1 LFLAEPREGA
11 GIPSSREIPRETAAG
26 YSVLVVDDEESIRE
40 MIREGLSARGFY
52 VQAAAGVEE
61 ALSVMERRTF
71 HAVLCDLNLRGA
83 GGAEAS
89 GLGLYAAV
97 RNSAPAGDKPFF
109 LFMSGE
115 LAPAA
120 VTEQLAQVGARTIQ
134 KPFRISD
141 LIAILTDQLGK
152 SPSGAAQFSRAN

>member
-1 LFLAEPREGA
+1 
-11 GIPSSREIPRETAAG
+11 
-26 YSVLVVDDEESIRE
+26 

-97 RNSAPAGDKPFF
+97 RNSARAGDKPFF

-115 LAPAA
+115 
-120 VTEQLAQVGARTIQ
+120 LAQVGARTIQ

-152 SPSGAAQFSRAN
+152 SSSGAAQFSRAN